1 MEILE
6 QEYILVTGGAG
17 FIGSHT
23 IIVLL
28 EHNYNV
34 VVIDNLVNSNIES
47 IVRVKEIT
55 NCGDDRL
62 HFYNIDLCNKN
73 ELEELFINYD
83 GKLKACI
90 HTAGL
95 KAVGES
101 IEKLLLYY
109 NNNLVSTLN
118 LLELLDKYGC
128 YQFVFSSSSTVYGS
142 TNVPITENT
151 QIGVGITNPYGRT
164 KYMLEEILHDYYK
177 SKNLKDSSK
186 WSIVILRYFNPTG
199 AHECGKIGE
208 DPHGIPNNLMP
219 YIAQV
224 AVGKRDKL
232 TIFGDQY
239 NTHDGTCIRDYIH
252 VVDLAE
258 GHVSSLHYME
268 KDNKGEGMYS
278 VFNLGTG
285 CGYSVLEMVNAMK
298 KASNKEIP
306 YIIGKK
312 RYGDV
317 DISYTTNSK
326 AIQELNWTPKRDLQN
341 MCDTLWKWQSNNPNG
356 YNS

>member
-1 MEILE
+1 MEILNE
-6 QEYILVTGGAG
+6 DYILVTGGSG
-17 FIGSHT
+17 YIGSHT
-23 IIVLL
+23 VLVLL

-47 IVRVKEIT
+47 IVRVKELT
-55 NCGDDRL
+55 NCDDKRL
-62 HFYNIDLCNKN
+62 HFYNVDLCDKNK
-73 ELEELFINYD
+73 LEEVLISYD
-83 GKLKACI
+83 SKLKACI
-90 HTAGL
+90 HFAGL

-101 IEKLLLYY
+101 VENPLLYY
-109 NNNLVSTLN
+109 NNNLISTLN

-142 TNVPITENT
+142 ADVPITENT
-151 QIGVGITNPYGRT
+151 QIGIGITNPYGRT

-186 WSIVILRYFNPTG
+186 WSIVILRYFNPIG
-199 AHECGKIGE
+199 AHDSGRIGE
-208 DPHGIPNNLMP
+208 DPNGIPNNLMP
-219 YIAQV
+219 YISQV
-224 AVGKRDKL
+224 AVGKREKL

-239 NTHDGTCIRDYIH
+239 NTPDGTGIRDYIH

-258 GHVSSLHYME
+258 GHVLSLNYME
-268 KDNKGEGMYS
+268 KDKKGDGTYS

-285 CGYSVLEMVNAMK
+285 CGYSVLEMVNSMK

-306 YIIGKK
+306 FIIGKK
-312 RYGDV
+312 REGDV
-317 DISYTTNSK
+317 DITYADNSK
-326 AIQELNWTPKRDLQN
+326 AKNELNWIPKRDLQN

-356 YNS
+356 YNF

>member
-17 FIGSHT
+17 YIGSHT

-28 EHNYNV
+28 ENNYNV
-34 VVIDNLVNSNIES
+34 VVIDNLLNSNIES

-55 NCGDDRL
+55 NCGDERL
-62 HFYNIDLCNKN
+62 HFYNIDLCDKN
-73 ELEELFINYD
+73 RLEEILINYD
-83 GKLKACI
+83 RKLKACI

-101 IEKLLLYY
+101 VEKPLNYY

-128 YQFVFSSSSTVYGS
+128 YQFVFSSSATVYGS
-142 TNVPITENT
+142 AIVPINENT
-151 QIGVGITNPYGRT
+151 QTGIGITNPYGRT

-177 SKNLKDSSK
+177 SKILENNNK

-199 AHECGKIGE
+199 AHDSGKIGE
-208 DPHGIPNNLMP
+208 DPYGIPNNLMP
-219 YIAQV
+219 YISQV
-224 AVGKRDKL
+224 AVGKREKL

-239 NTHDGTCIRDYIH
+239 NTPDGTGIRDYIH
-252 VVDLAE
+252 VMDLAE
-258 GHVSSLHYME
+258 GHVSSLNYME
-268 KDNKGEGMYS
+268 KNNKGDGKYS
-278 VFNLGTG
+278 IFNLGTG
-285 CGYSVLEMVNAMK
+285 CGYTVLEMVNAMK
-298 KASNKEIP
+298 KACNKEIP
-306 YIIGKK
+306 YIIGKN
-312 RYGDV
+312 RDGDV
-317 DISYTTNSK
+317 DISYATNSK

>member
-1 MEILE
+1 MENYDE
-6 QEYILVTGGAG
+6 EYILVTGGAG
-17 FIGSHT
+17 YIGSH
-23 IIVLL
+23 IIIALL

-47 IVRVKEIT
+47 IVRVKELS
-55 NCGDDRL
+55 NCGNDRL
-62 HFYNIDLCNKN
+62 HFYNVDLCNKN
-73 ELEELFINYD
+73 ALEEVFINYD
-83 GKLKACI
+83 RKLKACI

-101 IEKLLLYY
+101 VEKPLLYY

-128 YQFVFSSSSTVYGS
+128 YQFVFSSSATVYGS
-142 TNVPITENT
+142 AHVPINEDT
-151 QIGVGITNPYGRT
+151 QIGIGITNPYGRT

-177 SKNLKDSSK
+177 SKILENNNK

-199 AHECGKIGE
+199 AHESGKIGE
-208 DPHGIPNNLMP
+208 DPNGIPNNLMP
-219 YIAQV
+219 YISQV
-224 AVGKRDKL
+224 AIGKREKL

-239 NTHDGTCIRDYIH
+239 NTPDGTGIRDYIH

-258 GHVSSLHYME
+258 GHVLSLDYM
-268 KDNKGEGMYS
+268 KKGNKGYSMYS

-285 CGYSVLEMVNAMK
+285 CGYSVLEMVNIMK

-312 RYGDV
+312 RDGDV
-317 DISYTTNSK
+317 DVSYTTNSK
-326 AIQELNWTPKRDLQN
+326 AIQELNWIPKRDLQN

>member
-17 FIGSHT
+17 FIGSYT

-101 IEKLLLYY
+101 VEKPLLYY

-128 YQFVFSSSSTVYGS
+128 YQFVFSSSSTVYGN

-177 SKNLKDSSK
+177 SKNLKDRSK
-186 WSIVILRYFNPTG
+186 WSIVILRYFNPIG
-199 AHECGKIGE
+199 VHECGKIGE

-224 AVGKRDKL
+224 AVGKREKL

-239 NTHDGTCIRDYIH
+239 NTRDRTCIRYYIH

-258 GHVSSLHYME
+258 GHV
-268 KDNKGEGMYS
+268 
-278 VFNLGTG
+278 
-285 CGYSVLEMVNAMK
+285 
-298 KASNKEIP
+298 
-306 YIIGKK
+306 
-312 RYGDV
+312 
-317 DISYTTNSK
+317 
-326 AIQELNWTPKRDLQN
+326 
-341 MCDTLWKWQSNNPNG
+341 
-356 YNS
+356 

>member
-17 FIGSHT
+17 FIGSYT

-101 IEKLLLYY
+101 VEKPLLYY

-128 YQFVFSSSSTVYGS
+128 YQFVFSSSSTVYGN

-177 SKNLKDSSK
+177 SKNLKDRSK
-186 WSIVILRYFNPTG
+186 WSIVILRYFNPIG
-199 AHECGKIGE
+199 VHECGKIGE

-224 AVGKRDKL
+224 AVGKREKL

-239 NTHDGTCIRDYIH
+239 NTRDRTCIRDYIH

-258 GHVSSLHYME
+258 GHV
-268 KDNKGEGMYS
+268 
-278 VFNLGTG
+278 
-285 CGYSVLEMVNAMK
+285 
-298 KASNKEIP
+298 
-306 YIIGKK
+306 
-312 RYGDV
+312 
-317 DISYTTNSK
+317 
-326 AIQELNWTPKRDLQN
+326 
-341 MCDTLWKWQSNNPNG
+341 
-356 YNS
+356 